1 MNKIILY
8 GLILFLFGC
17 TTSLPILKEKPESL
31 VDGKGDFV
39 ELFDGTIIQGPIS
52 EERNKNIVING
63 NYYHVKNIK
72 SYQYKS
78 KYRTTYKNTFVTRT
92 IKGKINVFKRT
103 SNSPGDMFGSTSM
116 ARAGSSATYY
126 YIQKG
131 DAGKVEFFD
140 IKTLEEM
147 VKDNPKALYWV
158 NEYKKLKK
166 KNDSYLD
173 YAIEAYNTN

>member
-1 MNKIILY
+1 
-8 GLILFLFGC
+8 
-17 TTSLPILKEKPESL
+17 
-31 VDGKGDFV
+31 
-39 ELFDGTIIQGPIS
+39 
-52 EERNKNIVING
+52 
-63 NYYHVKNIK
+63 
-72 SYQYKS
+72 
-78 KYRTTYKNTFVTRT
+78 
-92 IKGKINVFKRT
+92 
-103 SNSPGDMFGSTSM
+103 MFGSTSR